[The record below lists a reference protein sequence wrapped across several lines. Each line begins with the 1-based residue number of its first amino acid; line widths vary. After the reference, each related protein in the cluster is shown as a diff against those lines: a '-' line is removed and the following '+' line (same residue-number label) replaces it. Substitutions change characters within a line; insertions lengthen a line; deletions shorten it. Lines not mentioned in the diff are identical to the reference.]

1 MTAINQ
7 QNAHDDGDTVDIGEL
22 LRIVLNNW
30 KLVVACVVAAI
41 ICAVLYLRVTSS
53 VYSVDGLV
61 QIDSGQSSADA
72 LLNSSGLSGLSSLAN
87 VKSPADTEI
96 QLFKSRF
103 VLGSVIRNLNLD
115 IAVTSDH
122 SRWYR
127 RLLTPVSTRVD
138 YKKDGV
144 SYTSKDLA
152 FQIVKFDV
160 PEALFNHSFE
170 LTVFE
175 DGRYEIDLLN
185 KSNISDFASQP
196 KVTGRIG
203 QMLRQPFGEGVLQ
216 ILINKGSRNLGS
228 GSVYLTKKS
237 LLLAVQDINANLS
250 IAEKGKQTGVL
261 SLVYQGVDPSD
272 LKQTL
277 NEIMRVYLAQNV
289 ASRTEET
296 QRTLSFLDQ
305 QLPFL
310 RKELESSEN
319 KYNDFREKNNTI
331 DPTKEA
337 ELLLVQSVELKTKKV
352 ELEQQGALLGQ
363 KYTANFPMISQLN
376 AQIKALD
383 QEGKELD
390 GRIVA
395 MPDIQ
400 RQYLQLYRDVQVNT
414 VIYTTLLNSYEQ
426 LKVLKAGKT
435 ATVRIL
441 DQAEKSSQPIKPKK
455 ALVLLLALVLGGLV
469 SLVLIV
475 LKNILYSGIKESEQI
490 ESGTGV
496 SVVATI
502 PHSAVQ
508 RKMFNGKS
516 KKVSLIAKDDVD
528 DLAIESLKSLRTT
541 IHFAAMKASNNII
554 LITGPSPEIGKSFIS
569 ANFAAVCAQ
578 MGKSVIL
585 VDADMRRGHLNKYFN
600 LEKTKGLAEYLKDDQ
615 LSLDDVCFSTSV
627 DGLSVIPKGSAP
639 VNPAELLLTERF
651 NHLMSDLSAKYD
663 YVIIDSPP
671 ILAATDAAIIGRMAG
686 MTLMVVRY
694 GQTHMRELEWSLSR
708 LSQAGVS
715 VEGIVF
721 NDVQS
726 AIGYGYGY
734 QYAYQYRA
742 DK

>member
-1 MTAINQ
+1 
-7 QNAHDDGDTVDIGEL
+7 
-22 LRIVLNNW
+22 
-30 KLVVACVVAAI
+30 
-41 ICAVLYLRVTSS
+41 
-53 VYSVDGLV
+53 
-61 QIDSGQSSADA
+61 
-72 LLNSSGLSGLSSLAN
+72 
-87 VKSPADTEI
+87 
-96 QLFKSRF
+96 
-103 VLGSVIRNLNLD
+103 
-115 IAVTSDH
+115 
-122 SRWYR
+122 
-127 RLLTPVSTRVD
+127 
-138 YKKDGV
+138 
-144 SYTSKDLA
+144 
-152 FQIVKFDV
+152 
-160 PEALFNHSFE
+160 
-170 LTVFE
+170 
-175 DGRYEIDLLN
+175 
-185 KSNISDFASQP
+185 
-196 KVTGRIG
+196 
-203 QMLRQPFGEGVLQ
+203 
-216 ILINKGSRNLGS
+216 
-228 GSVYLTKKS
+228 
-237 LLLAVQDINANLS
+237 
-250 IAEKGKQTGVL
+250 
-261 SLVYQGVDPSD
+261 
-272 LKQTL
+272 
-277 NEIMRVYLAQNV
+277 
-289 ASRTEET
+289 
-296 QRTLSFLDQ
+296 
-305 QLPFL
+305 
-310 RKELESSEN
+310 
-319 KYNDFREKNNTI
+319 
-331 DPTKEA
+331 
-337 ELLLVQSVELKTKKV
+337 
-352 ELEQQGALLGQ
+352 
-363 KYTANFPMISQLN
+363 MISQLN
-376 AQIKALD
+376 AQIKALE

-390 GRIVA
+390 GRVVS

-502 PHSAVQ
+502 PRSAVQ

-528 DLAIESLKSLRTT
+528 DMAIESLKSLRTT

-554 LITGPSPEIGKSFIS
+554 LITGPSPAIGKSFIS

-578 MGKSVIL
+578 MGKSVVL

-600 LEKTKGLAEYLKDDQ
+600 LDKTKGLAEYLKNDQ
-615 LSLDDVCFSTSV
+615 LSLKDVCFPTSV
-627 DGLSVIPKGSAP
+627 DGLSVIPKGTAP

-651 NHLMSDLSAKYD
+651 NHLMGDLSAKYD

-671 ILAATDAAIIGRMAG
+671 ILAATDAAIIGRTAG
-686 MTLMVVRY
+686 MTFMVVRY
-694 GQTHMRELEWSLSR
+694 AQTHMRELEWSLSR

-726 AIGYGYGY
+726 AIGYGY